1 MRRPL
6 ARRKKLGI
14 ALVCFM
20 LGTTLGCATIERK
33 GVDLATPV
41 LNDAVDKLFTFQS
54 VNVATEG
61 LPGNVLLISALC
73 EFSPNNHKLLALASM
88 AYGAYGLLIEEEN
101 PEYATEIYTIGADYG
116 LRAIKASNKKIKTA
130 LEKGEFVFDQAKNLT
145 KKDVPGAFWFAMD
158 LGLNSMLNMS
168 YPVALTRLSDVNT
181 VMDKIYELD
190 DSYFFYAPHLYKGA
204 YNALAG
210 PMLSGGLPVA
220 KKEFDFIFEKTD
232 NNFLLAHAF
241 FARFYATSAMD
252 EALFDKTIDH
262 ILKTPDDAMHEA
274 RLANGIAK
282 KKAGWYKAHKEDF
295 F

>member
-1 MRRPL
+1 MQRPVSDRR
-6 ARRKKLGI
+6 LGI
-14 ALVCFM
+14 I
-20 LGTTLGCATIERK
+20 LGSLLLTAALGCATVERK
-33 GVDLATPV
+33 GVNLATPI
-41 LNDAVDKLFTFQS
+41 LQDAVDNLLTYQS
-54 VNVATEG
+54 VNVAEEG

-116 LRAIKASNKKIKTA
+116 LRSIKSSNKKVKTA
-130 LEKGEFVFDQAKNLT
+130 LEKGGFVFDQAASLK

-158 LGLNSMLNMS
+158 LGLKIMLNMS
-168 YPVALTRLSDVNT
+168 DPVALTKLSDVNT
-181 VMDKIYELD
+181 VMEKIYELD

-220 KKEFDFIFEKTD
+220 KKEFDIIFEKTD
-232 NNFLLAHAF
+232 NKFLLAHAF
-241 FARFYATSAMD
+241 FARFYATAAMD
-252 EALFDKTIDH
+252 EALFDKTVDY

-282 KKAGWYKAHKEDF
+282 KKARWYKAHREDF